1 MRRARSE
8 PAIEAADILAMIGGG
23 VLGLAL
29 GFISGE
35 SVGRVNTRRIATAMA
50 RWRERRL
57 RSAPRVWTAEDGERL
72 EARVLDAL
80 ARDVILARRPVRVR
94 VLGMGL
100 VELSGRVAHV
110 SEVALAGDIAQEV
123 GGVATVLNHLLVTG
137 VDETVVA
144 VPGPSTPRAAR
155 G

>member
-1 MRRARSE
+1 MSRVRSGSS
-8 PAIEAADILAMIGGG
+8 IEAADIFAMIGGG

-29 GFISGE
+29 GFVAGG
-35 SVGRVNTRRIATAMA
+35 SVGRVNARRIATAVSQWRSRRA
-50 RWRERRL
+50 RR
-57 RSAPRVWTAEDGERL
+57 ATPVWTEEDAERL
-72 EARVLDAL
+72 EARLLNAL
-80 ARDVILARRPVRVR
+80 SRDVILARRPIRVR

-100 VELSGRVAHV
+100 VELSGRVSHV

-123 GGVATVLNHLLVTG
+123 GGVDTVLNHLLVTG
-137 VDETVVA
+137 VDESVVA

>member
-8 PAIEAADILAMIGGG
+8 PAIQAADILAMIGGS

-29 GFISGE
+29 GFVAGE
-35 SVGRVNTRRIATAMA
+35 SVGRINARRIAKAVE
-50 RWRERRL
+50 RWRSRR
-57 RSAPRVWTAEDGERL
+57 AQCATPVWTEEDAQRL

-80 ARDVILARRPVRVR
+80 SRDVILARRPIRVR

-100 VELSGRVAHV
+100 VELSGRVSHG

-123 GGVATVLNHLLVTG
+123 DGVDTVLNHLLVTG
-137 VDETVVA
+137 VDDTVVA
-144 VPGPSTPRAAR
+144 VPEPSTPRAAR

>member
-1 MRRARSE
+1 MPRVRSE
-8 PAIEAADILAMIGGG
+8 PAIQAADILAMIGGG

-29 GFISGE
+29 GFVAGG
-35 SVGRVNTRRIATAMA
+35 SVGRVNSRRIALAVE
-50 RWRERRL
+50 RWRSHRTPH
-57 RSAPRVWTAEDGERL
+57 ATRVWTEEDAERL

-80 ARDVILARRPVRVR
+80 SRDVILARRPIRVR
-94 VLGMGL
+94 VLGMAL
-100 VELSGRVAHV
+100 VELSGRVSHV

-123 GGVATVLNHLLVTG
+123 DGVDTVLNHLLVTG